1 MKVEEIVRRLKEGRI
16 VEIPTDTVNGLIC
29 DYHNKEAEEEIFRIK
44 KRPREK
50 ILPIFVSSIEEVKKL
65 VPVSARQE
73 KFLRKVW
80 PGKVTCVLKKDVGGF
95 RIPDDKLVLEILE
108 KLGGPLLQTSAN
120 ISGEPPAGGPPSTV
134 IDLTEDPPRIL
145 REGAVPGE
153 KLQKIWS
160 ML

>member
-65 VPVSARQE
+65 VDKYIARIDELLKNKE
-73 KFLRKVW
+73 K
-80 PGKVTCVLKKDVGGF
+80 
-95 RIPDDKLVLEILE
+95 EILE
-108 KLGGPLLQTSAN
+108 F
-120 ISGEPPAGGPPSTV
+120 
-134 IDLTEDPPRIL
+134 
-145 REGAVPGE
+145 
-153 KLQKIWS
+153 
-160 ML
+160 